1 MENIK
6 GIIFDMD
13 GTMVDNMM
21 IHHRAWQRKLAS
33 LGLELSIEE
42 VHQRIHGVNEE
53 IIGRLFGDRFS
64 PEERR
69 KISAEKEAEYRSIFL
84 PELKLLDGLSG
95 FLDEMA
101 AANIPMAVGSAAPAE
116 NIDFVLD
123 NLNLRQYFKTVMH
136 AGHVKNGKPHPE
148 IFENVSAALGIPA
161 RHCLVFEDS
170 PTGVTAAMN
179 AGCPAIVVTTTHEK
193 AEFQSFSN
201 VVGFINDFTEV
212 SLESILA
219 TA

>member
-1 MENIK
+1 
-6 GIIFDMD
+6 MD

-33 LGLELSIEE
+33 LGLELTIEE

-69 KISAEKEAEYRSIFL
+69 KISAEKEEEYRRIFL
-84 PELKLLDGLSG
+84 PELKLLNGLSG
-95 FLDEMA
+95 FLDELA
-101 AANIPMAVGSAAPAE
+101 AANIPLAIGSAAPAE
-116 NIDFVLD
+116 NVDFVLD
-123 NLNLRQYFKTVMH
+123 NLNLRHYFKTVMH

-193 AEFQSFSN
+193 AEFQKFPN
-201 VVGFINDFTEV
+201 VARFINDFTEV